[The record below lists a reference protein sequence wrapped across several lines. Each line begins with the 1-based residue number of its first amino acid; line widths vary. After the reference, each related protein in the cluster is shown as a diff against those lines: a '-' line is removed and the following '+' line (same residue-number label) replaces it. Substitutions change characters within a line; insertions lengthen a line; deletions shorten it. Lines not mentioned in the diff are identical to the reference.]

1 MQAATEATSVESRMQ
16 RLERFAEF
24 AAIWLQDLI
33 FPPSCGNCGRVDY
46 RFCASC
52 RHTLEQTAV
61 VLSPGT
67 RETPDE
73 LDALIATGKHRGILR
88 SAVQAFKYDGAR
100 DLALPLANR
109 LVEALRL
116 VDWRIDFVAPVPL
129 SADREAER
137 GYNQSAL
144 LCQPFVAATGLA
156 ARADAIRRIRKTH
169 QQAML
174 SGHERSAN
182 VKNAFRASQNVNG
195 LSVLLID
202 DVVTTGSTLRECARA
217 LKAKGA
223 DAVYG
228 ITISHA

>member
-1 MQAATEATSVESRMQ
+1 MLAAKEATGVERRMQ

-46 RFCASC
+46 RFCSGC
-52 RHTLEQTAV
+52 RHMLEQSAV
-61 VLSPGT
+61 VPSPGT

-73 LDALIATGKHRGILR
+73 LDALIATGKHHGVLR
-88 SAVQAFKYDGAR
+88 NAVQAFKYDGAR

-109 LVEALRL
+109 LVEALRS
-116 VDWRIDFVAPVPL
+116 VEWRIDAVVPVPL
-129 SADREAER
+129 FADREAER

-144 LCQPFVAATGLA
+144 LCQYFAAATDIKS
-156 ARADAIRRIRKTH
+156 RADFLTRTRATS
-169 QQAML
+169 QQALL
-174 SGHERSAN
+174 SQPDRREN
-182 VKNAFRASQNVNG
+182 VRDAFAAHDDARG
-195 LSVLLID
+195 LSALLID
-202 DVVTTGSTLRECARA
+202 DVVTTGSTLGECARA